1 MCGPSPH
8 FAPISIAGSSV
19 SGELSYGFTA
29 DPNPRNGG
37 DVDDL
42 RRAGPIHCVDDP
54 YPIVRVSDR
63 GGLRVI
69 PSDDAWRPQWP
80 T

>member
-19 SGELSYGFTA
+19 PGELSYGFTA

-42 RRAGPIHCVDDP
+42 RRAGPIH
-54 YPIVRVSDR
+54 
-63 GGLRVI
+63 
-69 PSDDAWRPQWP
+69 
-80 T
+80 